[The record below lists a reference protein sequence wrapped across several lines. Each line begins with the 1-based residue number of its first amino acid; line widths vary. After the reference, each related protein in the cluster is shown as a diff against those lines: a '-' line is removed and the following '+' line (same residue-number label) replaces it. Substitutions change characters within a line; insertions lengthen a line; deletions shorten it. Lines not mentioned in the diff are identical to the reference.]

1 MDRLLALWMSSK
13 GIKTIFEETVS
24 VPVDD
29 FFILVEKTIMLLG
42 QASNVISYQRR
53 FSILFNLIKNARKA
67 KSFLKDKATLI
78 QKHDGNLFGKKFLVN
93 ILKLRSQRKKLWKC
107 SKLQLVRQAVETPF
121 QKVPVSIYTKKTYN
135 CGRFP
140 YARKEIKKEKDNQDS
155 SRF

>member
-1 MDRLLALWMSSK
+1 MW
-13 GIKTIFEETVS
+13 
-24 VPVDD
+24 
-29 FFILVEKTIMLLG
+29 LG

-53 FSILFNLIKNARKA
+53 FSILFNLVKDARKA

-78 QKHDGNLFGKKFLVN
+78 QKDDGNLFGKKFLVN

-107 SKLQLVRQAVETPF
+107 SKVQLVRQAVETPF

-135 CGRFP
+135 CGRFI
-140 YARKEIKKEKDNQDS
+140 YAWEKKKKDNENN

>member
-1 MDRLLALWMSSK
+1 M
-13 GIKTIFEETVS
+13 S

-29 FFILVEKTIMLLG
+29 FFILVEKTVMWLG

-53 FSILFNLIKNARKA
+53 FSILFNLVKDARKA

-78 QKHDGNLFGKKFLVN
+78 QKDDGNLFGKKFLVN

-121 QKVPVSIYTKKTYN
+121 QKVPVIIYTKKTYN
-135 CGRFP
+135 CGRFI
-140 YARKEIKKEKDNQDS
+140 YAREKKKKDNENNS
-155 SRF
+155 KF